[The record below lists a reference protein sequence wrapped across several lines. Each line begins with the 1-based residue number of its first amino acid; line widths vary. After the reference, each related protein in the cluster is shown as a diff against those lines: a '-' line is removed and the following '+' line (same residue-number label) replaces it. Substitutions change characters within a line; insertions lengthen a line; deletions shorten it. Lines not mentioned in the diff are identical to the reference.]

1 MTQSVFTS
9 LFQIFSIVLCS
20 NVGIEYGSQYAE
32 EYYSDE
38 DDDYIDAK
46 KVKNNIFKTLLTL
59 LFRK

>member
-9 LFQIFSIVLCS
+9 LFQIFSSVLCS
-20 NVGIEYGSQYAE
+20 NVGVEYGSQYTE

-46 KVKNNIFKTLLTL
+46 KVKKNISKTLLTL